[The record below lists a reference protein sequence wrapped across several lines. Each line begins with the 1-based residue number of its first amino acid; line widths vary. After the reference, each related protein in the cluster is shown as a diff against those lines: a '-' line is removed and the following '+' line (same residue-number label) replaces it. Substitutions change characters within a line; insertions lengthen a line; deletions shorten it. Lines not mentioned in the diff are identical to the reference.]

1 MTTVADQTI
10 RQAEERQFLRDLS
23 ARQGTDMDLG
33 ISGKRAL
40 VWGASR
46 GIGFAAAQRL
56 ASEGAQ
62 VILVARSAKALEA
75 SADALRQK
83 NGDRIDFHPA
93 DVTSE
98 QDRAAVFAK
107 WPAVDILLTNPGIPQ
122 KFAAFSDLEREDW
135 QWWWNAYFYS
145 AVEIIQAYVSGMVER
160 GFGRIINL
168 SVNTIKAPTG
178 QSAHYHA
185 ARLALSGATATL
197 VREVASKNV
206 TINSVLPGF
215 VDTDALRTALGNIG
229 RERGMSYEAVLAAAL
244 RRCPA
249 GRMAAPGE
257 VGDLI
262 AMLASAQM
270 GFVTGQNIIIDGGE
284 YQGLF

>member
-1 MTTVADQTI
+1 
-10 RQAEERQFLRDLS
+10 
-23 ARQGTDMDLG
+23 MDLG
-33 ISGKRAL
+33 ISGKTAL

-46 GIGFAAAQRL
+46 GIGFAAARRL
-56 ASEGAQ
+56 AAEGAQ
-62 VILVARSAKALEA
+62 VILVARSAGALEA
-75 SADALRQK
+75 SADVLKQE
-83 NGDRIDFHPA
+83 NGANVEFHPA

-107 WPAVDILLTNPGIPQ
+107 WPAVDILVTNPGIPQ
-122 KFAAFSDLEREDW
+122 KFAAFSELGREDW

-145 AVEIIQAYVSGMVER
+145 AVEIIQAYVPGMVER
-160 GFGRIINL
+160 GFGRVISL

-185 ARLALSGATATL
+185 ARLALSGAIATL
-197 VREVASKNV
+197 VREVASRNV

-215 VDTDALRTALGNIG
+215 VDTDALRTTLGSMG
-229 RERGMSYEAVLAAAL
+229 RKRGMSYEAFLEVAL

-249 GRMAAPGE
+249 GRMAAPEE

>member
-1 MTTVADQTI
+1 
-10 RQAEERQFLRDLS
+10 
-23 ARQGTDMDLG
+23 MDLG
-33 ISGKRAL
+33 MRGKRAL

-46 GIGFAAAQRL
+46 GIGYAAAQRL
-56 ASEGAQ
+56 ASEGAH
-62 VILVARSAKALEA
+62 VVLVARSAEALA
-75 SADALRQK
+75 VSAAALRQK
-83 NGDRIDFHPA
+83 NDARIDFHPA

-107 WPAVDILLTNPGIPQ
+107 WPAVDILVTNPGIPQ
-122 KFAAFSDLEREDW
+122 KFAAFSDLARQDW
-135 QWWWNAYFYS
+135 QWWWDAYFYS
-145 AVEIIQAYVSGMVER
+145 AIEIIQAYVPGMAER
-160 GFGRIINL
+160 GFGRIISL

-185 ARLALSGATATL
+185 ARLALSGAIATL

-215 VDTDALRTALGNIG
+215 VDTDALRSALEKMGKD
-229 RERGMSYEAVLAAAL
+229 RGMSYEAFLGAVL

-249 GRMAAPGE
+249 GRLAAPQE